1 MRWLFV
7 GFAIAFMV
15 KTPVFPLHTWLPDA
29 HTEAPTA
36 GSIDLAGVLLK
47 LGTYGFLRFGLYLFP
62 EATIWAA
69 PVMLTL
75 ASIGIL
81 YGAAVAAMQHNLKRL
96 VAYSSVAHMGFAVL
110 GVFAITQ
117 QSIDGAVMVMINHG
131 ITTGAL
137 FILLGFLYTR
147 RHTYEINELK
157 GLAKVAPW
165 FAGVFTL
172 VMLSSIGVPGLNGFV
187 GEFLVLLGHLRSPTA
202 GGRVV
207 AASGVILA
215 ALYLLWAY
223 QRVFHGEPDEA
234 NKTFPDL
241 KVTEKLVMVPLIG
254 LIVFLGIYPKPLLE
268 RIEPSVRVLIAHVET
283 EVPSFHAATPQ
294 VGSRQSSTRGRPPR
308 RSALDGHATP
318 GAARDRRAQR
328 VGRRRHPHRHAQG
341 GLAGPGARGHPA
353 GGRDRAA
360 HHRRAD
366 PQAPDGALVR
376 PVHRGRGHRRRPCPC
391 CRCGPGCRAGTSCG
405 GSPCPARPGVR
416 SPRWPAWSA
425 STGSGC
431 SWPW

>member
-1 MRWLFV
+1 M
-7 GFAIAFMV
+7 
-15 KTPVFPLHTWLPDA
+15 
-29 HTEAPTA
+29 
-36 GSIDLAGVLLK
+36 
-47 LGTYGFLRFGLYLFP
+47 
-62 EATIWAA
+62 
-69 PVMLTL
+69 
-75 ASIGIL
+75 
-81 YGAAVAAMQHNLKRL
+81 
-96 VAYSSVAHMGFAVL
+96 
-110 GVFAITQ
+110 FAITQ

-147 RHTYEINELK
+147 RHTYEIKELK

-172 VMLSSIGVPGLNGFV
+172 VMLSSIGTPGLNGFI
-187 GEFLVLLGHLRSPTA
+187 GEFLVLLGTFASHRWW
-202 GGRVV
+202 GVV

-241 KVTEKLVMVPLIG
+241 KITEKLVMVPLIG

-294 VGSRQSSTRGRPPR
+294 VGPKSS
-308 RSALDGHATP
+308 SA
-318 GAARDRRAQR
+318 DRRRPIQLPL
-328 VGRRRHPHRHAQG
+328 VGPPSSRHPHRERLVIAALNVLAVDHDQPHPHAQG

-360 HHRRAD
+360 HHRRAR
-366 PQAPDGALVR
+366 PASAP
-376 PVHRGRGHRRRPCPC
+376 RRAGTPRSPWPWPSSPPCRS
-391 CRCGPGCRAGTSCG
+391 CRCGPGCRAGTSWA

>member
-1 MRWLFV
+1 
-7 GFAIAFMV
+7 MV

-75 ASIGIL
+75 ATIGIL

-110 GVFAITQ
+110 GVFALTQ
-117 QSIDGAVMVMINHG
+117 QSIEGAVMVMINHG

-147 RHTYEINELK
+147 RHTYEIKELK

-172 VMLSSIGVPGLNGFV
+172 VMLSSIGTPGLNGFV
-187 GEFLVLLGHLRSPTA
+187 GEFLVLLGTFASHRWWA
-202 GGRVV
+202 VV

-241 KVTEKLVMVPLIG
+241 KITEKLVMFPLIG

-294 VGSRQSSTRGRPPR
+294 VGPKSSSASGDRRPR
-308 RSALDGHATP
+308 RERLVI
-318 GAARDRRAQR
+318 AAAERA
-328 VGRRRHPHRHAQG
+328 GRHHDQPHRHAQG
-341 GLAGPGARGHPA
+341 GLAGPGAGGHPA

-360 HHRRAD
+360 HHRLAD
-366 PQAPDGALVR
+366 PQAPHGALVR
-376 PVHRGRGHRRRPCPC
+376 PVHRGRGRGRGPVGAAVV
-391 CRCGPGCRAGTSCG
+391 GPGAGLGQAGLDHHAPLAAGPVLHG
-405 GSPCPARPGVR
+405 GRH
-416 SPRWPAWSA
+416 WSGSTA
-425 STGSGC
+425 SAC